1 MCLMCFAWIVKE
13 SFIFTSFIFSNFC
26 VFSVF
31 CFSLF
36 ASFMTFP
43 GKCFVDKQKKKVEN
57 N

>member
-1 MCLMCFAWIVKE
+1 MFNVFCMDSEGKLYFY
-13 SFIFTSFIFSNFC
+13 IFYFFLFFC